1 MSPAVYA
8 GPREFDCYTQLMPKL
23 LFPAFY
29 PLALFFCLA
38 LQAADAPPVAPGPAT
53 VEIISSP
60 LSHEDEVARLN
71 ALPPSHIPLKGATL
85 ASAIRLLAQAAHMSY
100 LSPPEADFNERVTS
114 DVRMNPFVL
123 LQILAENYNFAFDY
137 RSGVWQFYRINL
149 NELVSKAYTL
159 RFNNLQEVKINSS
172 SINSQLAAAGGGMS
186 GGGMGG
192 SPSPSGGAGA
202 GSKSTFTT
210 KTDKIIEDIKKIL
223 GVPTVGL
230 ATLSLEASSAV
241 PGMGATQKSTEAPKI
256 EPIWNPDTSQLFVV
270 ATRQQH
276 SLIASYLKTV
286 DQRQKLI
293 RIAVKFVETARNPQH
308 SLGVDWANTVLGTG
322 GPVSLHGITTIT
334 RNPVTNNIQLQGPPD
349 TALGT
354 AIDLNHPISSFTL
367 PVSLLSVP
375 AFQWTIQAIA
385 SDRNSSI
392 VQDPVIYTSNNRE
405 VSFKA
410 TTQQPIQQGTTTI
423 GSATAATTSSI
434 AYIDVGTEVT
444 ILPCIL
450 PGNGQNKELV
460 QLNLSINVS
469 SITGQ
474 QLINGNSY
482 PITSS
487 RTYSYSVAIPNGET
501 LAIAGL
507 EERSRQTTDSKIP
520 IFGDIPVIGYA
531 FKNKNSSV
539 VHTTLLA
546 FITPELIQT
555 DLTGATDE
563 PAALP
568 ELKHRLFQGSKDET
582 LSQTEQSLKGM
593 PDDIEALRKSANRA
607 NKHVVLNRL
616 DQIAVELA
624 LIDVRLAELKLND
637 DRLTAPAALR
647 AEKVRKQL
655 NAAKDWVEQIPIDE
669 MKS

>member
-1 MSPAVYA
+1 MAPAVYA

-29 PLALFFCLA
+29 PLALFFCLP
-38 LQAADAPPVAPGPAT
+38 LSAADSPPPAPEEPVQAPLG
-53 VEIISSP
+53 
-60 LSHEDEVARLN
+60 HEDEIARLHD
-71 ALPPSHIPLKGATL
+71 LPPTHIPLKGATL
-85 ASAIRLLAQAAHMSY
+85 ASAIRLLAQSAHMSY
-100 LSPPEADFNERVTS
+100 LSPPDAEFNERVTS
-114 DVRMNPFVL
+114 DVRMNPFAL
-123 LQILAENYNFAFDY
+123 LQILAENYNFAIDY
-137 RSGVWQFYRINL
+137 RDGLWQFYRINL

-159 RFNNLQEVKINSS
+159 RFNNLQQVKINSS

-186 GGGMGG
+186 GGMSGGGMGG
-192 SPSPSGGAGA
+192 GGPSPQSGGMG
-202 GSKSTFTT
+202 GGNSTFTT
-210 KTDKIIEDIKKIL
+210 KTDKVIEDIKKIL

-241 PGMGATQKSTEAPKI
+241 PGMGATRKSVEAPKI

-276 SLIASYLKTV
+276 SLIASYLKTI

-293 RIAVKFVETARNPQH
+293 RIAVKFVETARNPQQ
-308 SLGVDWANTVLGTG
+308 SLGVDWSNTVLGSG
-322 GPVSLHGITTIT
+322 GPVSLHGLTSATPAAGGTLVEGATDT
-334 RNPVTNNIQLQGPPD
+334 RLVAGV
-349 TALGT
+349 
-354 AIDLNHPISSFTL
+354 DLNRPFKSINL
-367 PVSLLSVP
+367 PLSLLSAP

-410 TTQQPIQQGTTTI
+410 TSQQPIQQGTTTI

-450 PGNGQNKELV
+450 PGNGVNQELV

-474 QLINGNSY
+474 QQINGNSY

-487 RTYSYSVAIPNGET
+487 RTYSYSVAIPTGET

-507 EERSRQTTDSKIP
+507 EERSRQTTANKIP

-531 FKNKNSSV
+531 FKNKNSTV
-539 VHTTLLA
+539 IHTTLLA

-555 DLTGATDE
+555 DSTGATDE
-563 PAALP
+563 TAALP
-568 ELKHRLFQGSKDET
+568 QLKHRLFQGSKDET
-582 LSQTEQSLKGM
+582 LAQTEQSLKGM
-593 PDDIEALRKSANRA
+593 PDDIEALRIGANRA
-607 NKHVVLNRL
+607 NKHIILNLL
-616 DQIAVELA
+616 DQMAVELS

-637 DRLTAPAALR
+637 DRLTAPTAVR

-655 NAAKDWVEQIPIDE
+655 SAAKDWVERIPTAE